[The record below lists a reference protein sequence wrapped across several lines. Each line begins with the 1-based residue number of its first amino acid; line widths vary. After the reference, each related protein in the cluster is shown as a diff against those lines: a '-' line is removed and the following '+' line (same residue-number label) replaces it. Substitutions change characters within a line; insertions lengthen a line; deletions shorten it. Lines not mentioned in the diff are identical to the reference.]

1 MVFLEES
8 PHKKILFI
16 LCFYGLAYS
25 AVALI
30 ESVGSSF
37 SFITL
42 LQQRAGKVGETGRQ
56 AVQPA

>member
-1 MVFLEES
+1 MKES
-8 PHKKILFI
+8 PRKKKLFI
-16 LCFYGLAYS
+16 LCFYGLADS
-25 AVALI
+25 GAALI

-42 LQQRAGKVGETGRQ
+42 LQQCAGKVGETGRQ

>member
-1 MVFLEES
+1 MF
-8 PHKKILFI
+8 
-16 LCFYGLAYS
+16 FYGLAYS
-25 AVALI
+25 GDALI

-42 LQQRAGKVGETGRQ
+42 LQQFAGKVGETGRQ